1 MEQNKD
7 RLIEL
12 CERLINVESVTGNE
26 YDVQQEVIRIMSE
39 IGMDIDAWEPDDA
52 EMRACPYF
60 AETGESFRHRPVVA
74 GVLKG
79 SAPARGKSLLVNG
92 HVDVVTPEPLEK
104 WTRWIPAITI
114 FPKILPQRHRPRASS
129 TSMRSSRIRK
139 KTVDGL

>member
-1 MEQNKD
+1 MTKTEFAKQISACVEQNKD

-104 WTRWIPAITI
+104 WTRDPFHAYIE
-114 FPKILPQRHRPRASS
+114 
-129 TSMRSSRIRK
+129 
-139 KTVDGL
+139 DGKLYGRGA